1 MNIYTII
8 NIVSNCIMGTSAALF
23 LISVFGDKENP
34 IWKSPIK
41 AWLIKLGLSITSCGA
56 ALNVLTMSTP
66 APTEVLLNCGLSL
79 IFCWLSIQQ
88 REMINEKRAQA
99 ATTVVVVPVVAPV
112 VPVVEASVT
121 VTPKKRKPRA
131 KKQKV

>member
-34 IWKSPIK
+34 VWKSPIK

-99 ATTVVVVPVVAPV
+99 AATVVV

-131 KKQKV
+131 KKQKA